1 MREFL
6 QSVLGVYSPITY
18 DTYQMIDEQMV
29 VVDVIPAGVAGV
41 DWLYVLSGVAF
52 ILCVYSVFRIL
63 GGLICKSL

>member
-6 QSVLGVYSPITY
+6 QSVLGVYHPITY
-18 DTYQMIDEQMV
+18 ETYQMIDEQMV

-52 ILCVYSVFRIL
+52 ILCVYAVFRIL